1 MEKLFSIKQAQQTDL
16 ATQKDY
22 LVDPLVL
29 MEQAGLKC
37 YLKLKEF
44 KDLNKEKTLFIGGGG
59 NNGGDILVMAREAF
73 LEGYKEINVVI
84 VASKFSDS
92 CLHQLNILKKFNVE
106 VTVSETINEKITNL
120 INSSTLIVEG
130 LSGTGLKGEVREP
143 LASLITLINS
153 SDSFVVSIDLPSGS
167 KDLIVKADL
176 TITIGVKKAI
186 AYDPL
191 TNHYWG
197 DIHLVKIPFAPTLIE
212 QQKEVAT
219 LYGEDDLELFKF
231 EPNVYKNKKGHL
243 ALFGGSKNYLGAV
256 RLASK
261 SAFHSRVGLVT
272 LFSDQQIVSSFSD
285 QSPSTII
292 HPLKEN
298 EVVEFTELTKYQ
310 AIACGM
316 GWGEKKE
323 EQLLQLLKTDLPIII
338 DADGI
343 TSLLNLHLEKRVDL
357 QKRGK
362 LILTPHAGE
371 FNKIL
376 KLLGFDNQNESF
388 DIFVE
393 KLTKVAKELNATVVY
408 KSSVVWISEPDGTC
422 STVEGKNDALG
433 VAGSGDVLSGIIG
446 SLLAQGYSTYLAA
459 LYGNLIHQKGGKIA
473 KDDLGYFDSDD
484 LITYIGKVCRKA
496 QR

>member
-1 MEKLFSIKQAQQTDL
+1 MEKLFSIKQAQEIDL

-37 YLKLKEF
+37 YLNLKEF
-44 KDLNKEKTLFIGGGG
+44 KDLSKEKTLFIGGGG
-59 NNGGDILVMAREAF
+59 NNGGDILVMAREAY
-73 LEGYKEINVVI
+73 LEGYTDINVVI

-92 CLHQLNILKKFNVE
+92 CLRQLNILKKFNVE

-130 LSGTGLKGEVREP
+130 FSGTGLKGDVREP
-143 LASLITLINS
+143 LASLINLINS
-153 SDSFVVSIDLPSGS
+153 CNSFVVSIDVPSGS
-167 KDLIVKADL
+167 ADLTVKANL

-186 AYDPL
+186 AYNPL

-197 DIHLVKIPFAPTLIE
+197 DIHLVKIPFAPILIE

-219 LYGEDDLELFKF
+219 LYDEDDLELFKF
-231 EPNVYKNKKGHL
+231 EPNIYKNKKGHL

-261 SAFHSRVGLVT
+261 SAFHCRVGLVT
-272 LFSDQQIVSSFSD
+272 LFSNQQIVSSFSD

-298 EVVEFTELTKYQ
+298 EVVDFTDLTKYQ

-316 GWGEKKE
+316 GWGEDKE
-323 EQLLQLLKTDLPIII
+323 EQLFQLLKTDLPIII

-343 TSLLNLHLEKRVDL
+343 KTLLNLHIKTKVDL

-362 LILTPHAGE
+362 LILTPHVGE

-376 KLLGFDNQNESF
+376 KLLGIESHGESF
-388 DIFVE
+388 EEFIE
-393 KLTKVAKELNATVVY
+393 KLTEVAKVLNATVVY
-408 KSSVVWISEPDGTC
+408 KSSVIWISEPGGTC
-422 STVEGKNDALG
+422 SVVEGKNDALG

-446 SLLAQGYSTYLAA
+446 ALLAQGYSTHLAA
-459 LYGNLIHQKGGKIA
+459 LYGNLIHQKGGKVA

-496 QR
+496 ER